1 MNKLP
6 FTAFALMGLMFLAS
20 CGGEDNKTSTDD
32 KTNKEENKDKG
43 VTNNAQDTDAELE
56 DVMDV
61 MEDVE
66 GAMEGAMEDVMD
78 VMEDV
83 EGAMEDVMD
92 VMEDVVVADRSNNS
106 ECDEYLAGYEKFMD
120 NYITILKKQQ
130 ADPSDMSI
138 MEEYMSIMTEGTEWA
153 SKTPDC
159 TDMEFLGK
167 LMEIQMKM
175 ANAASGMY

>member
-83 EGAMEDVMD
+83 EDA
-92 VMEDVVVADRSNNS
+92 MEDVVVADRSNNS

-159 TDMEFLGK
+159 TDMEFLEK

>member
-66 GAMEGAMEDVMD
+66 GAMEDVMD

-83 EGAMEDVMD
+83 EDA
-92 VMEDVVVADRSNNS
+92 MEDVVVADRSNNS

-159 TDMEFLGK
+159 TDMEFLEK